1 MMIKRSIEKNLKKAL
16 QVAPVTMLLG
26 ARQVG
31 KSTLAQKVA
40 RETNASY
47 ITFDSVTALAAASN
61 DPQGYVANLPHPVVL
76 DEIQRVPEIF
86 LSLKLDVDQNR
97 IAGRY
102 LLTGSANVLSLPK
115 IADSLAGRMRILYL
129 YPLSQQEITGNQS
142 NFVDFSFEGNFQE
155 LTSSKVE
162 TADLITRVLKG
173 GYPEV
178 IEQSVEERKLWFD
191 SYLTTILQ
199 RDIQDLAKVEGLREL
214 PQLLHLL
221 AARSATL
228 LNYSAI
234 SREAKLANTTTKRYI
249 SLFEATYLIDILP
262 AWTANISKRVI
273 KSPKLIFADTGLVC
287 NILDFDGNY
296 LRDNRTVLGQLLEN
310 FVALEIIKQASWSK
324 MLPRTYHYRTHD
336 NSEVD
341 IVLEGSAG
349 RLVGVEV
356 KLAQS
361 VGAKDFKGL
370 LELRDTFPEKFTKGV
385 LLYTGDE
392 VVPFGEK
399 LWAIPLNTLWELSA

>member
-16 QVAPVTMLLG
+16 QSAPVTMLLG

-31 KSTLAQKVA
+31 KSTLAQRVA
-40 RETNASY
+40 EETKARY
-47 ITFDSVTALAAASN
+47 ITFDSVVSLAAASN

-76 DEIQRVPEIF
+76 DEIQRVPELF

-97 IAGRY
+97 KAGRY

-115 IADSLAGRMRILYL
+115 IADSLAGRMRMLHL
-129 YPLSQQEITGNQS
+129 YPLSQQEIEGNS
-142 NFVDFSFEGNFQE
+142 NNFVDFLFDGNFQK
-155 LTSSKVE
+155 LTGNKVE
-162 TADLITRVLKG
+162 IDDLINRVLKG

-178 IEQSVEERKLWFD
+178 IEQSVEDRKLWFD

-199 RDIQDLAKVEGLREL
+199 RDIQDLSRIEGLREL

-228 LNYSAI
+228 LNYSSI
-234 SREAKLANTTTKRYI
+234 SREAGLSNTTTKRYI
-249 SLFEATYLIDILP
+249 SLFEAIYLINILP
-262 AWTANISKRVI
+262 AWTINIGKRVI
-273 KSPKLIFADTGLVC
+273 KSPKLILSDTGLIC
-287 NILDFDGNY
+287 SILGFDEDY
-296 LRDNRTVLGQLLEN
+296 LKDNRTVFGQLLEN
-310 FVALEIIKQASWSK
+310 FVALEIIKQTSWSK
-324 MLPRTYHYRTHD
+324 MLPRIYHYRTHD

-341 IVLEGSAG
+341 IVLEGNAG
-349 RLVGVEV
+349 RLIGIEV

-361 VGAKDFKGL
+361 VSSKNFKGL
-370 LELRDTFPEKFTKGV
+370 LELRDNFPEKFVRGI

-392 VVPFGEK
+392 VVPFGDK
-399 LWAIPLNTLWELSA
+399 LLAVPLNALWTL